1 MSQEFDK
8 NVLDLAKQKRFHPYE
23 FMSDSEKLK
32 EELPCKESFYSL
44 LAARIITDIDYEIA
58 LHVWNKFG
66 MEMMK

>member
-1 MSQEFDK
+1 
-8 NVLDLAKQKRFHPYE
+8 
-23 FMSDSEKLK
+23 MSDSEKFK